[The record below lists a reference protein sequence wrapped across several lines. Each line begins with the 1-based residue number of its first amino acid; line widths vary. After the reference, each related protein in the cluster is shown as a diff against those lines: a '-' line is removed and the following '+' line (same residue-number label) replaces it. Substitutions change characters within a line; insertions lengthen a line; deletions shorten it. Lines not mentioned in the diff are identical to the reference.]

1 MQRGTSHFR
10 LRRRLVRCCVVL
22 HYGKVKRRLS
32 LLLLDITHPG
42 PQGFPLIFEGDTLGT
57 RKNCRGNWVTSR
69 PPKQSHSA
77 VQLNTDPVSR
87 SPKNGQRASLQIW
100 VQFLCSLVVDINFS
114 YLFFSVNSFSFT
126 HSHVIRKFG
135 GHVLFSQSRLS
146 VEHLFYC
153 FLLFCHYL
161 TLFCLLLLHFSFPS
175 PLSFC

>member
-42 PQGFPLIFEGDTLGT
+42 PQGFPPIFEE
-57 RKNCRGNWVTSR
+57 NRGNWVTSR

-87 SPKNGQRASLQIW
+87 SPKNGQRASLQI
-100 VQFLCSLVVDINFS
+100 
-114 YLFFSVNSFSFT
+114 
-126 HSHVIRKFG
+126 
-135 GHVLFSQSRLS
+135 
-146 VEHLFYC
+146 
-153 FLLFCHYL
+153 
-161 TLFCLLLLHFSFPS
+161 
-175 PLSFC
+175 